1 MTMTRFHPVRL
12 AAVLLL
18 AGAVA
23 VPSSAYTVP
32 DSFALGRDSDGDPC
46 VATRTWTVGKDIKLA
61 QDQSFTMNCRGS
73 AQSRGYVEVPSAR
86 SMPGD
91 TAVAGCGDP
100 RRLSVTGL
108 GEVEARRCFDPRLA
122 LEAVELRISRP
133 RGIYRAV
140 AAPGAL
146 GPLEAMARVI
156 VAGASPPTDRA
167 AAAATS
173 ITVSAIPPVPPG
185 AMPPPI
191 EADAAQSGLT
201 AQAALEQG
209 LSLIYSGRYVE
220 ASRLLND
227 AVSQFAGAPASQRAE
242 LRINAA
248 LADSNIGEFEAAQQH
263 FNLADT
269 LLASVDP
276 SDAKSNLENVAS
288 TYRALDL
295 INRAGAAGASGEPLW
310 RQALTTLDARST
322 GAAFPLKDPLALAQV
337 NQGGSGGVTASVE
350 IAQSSQ
356 MRALAIEARQWW
368 ARSTAHLAL
377 GELDRAQATLDNAI
391 RSTAALQRN
400 VPIGSIAWLRA
411 GIERQQGR
419 IHARR
424 KDLPKAIASFDCA
437 IATLGGGPAP
447 AGSNCLFAGV
457 SQRGTITGVAGPT
470 VAEMQIEQATLL
482 AGQASFDR
490 ATVVTRY
497 EMAVSSLSDNGG
509 TNGSVPPSLGR
520 YLDLLV
526 PTDGSDPAPDAAEHY
541 FKAMQIGGEPA
552 IAREVAELKSAVT
565 AQGPVAAMLR
575 ERDALEQERNRLR
588 YRIAGKS
595 APDAATPPAGGDQA
609 TLADLEKQQA
619 TATAQLEKVKSEL
632 LGAHTYSALDDDPAT
647 IAQIRPLL
655 RPDELY
661 LKLVAVGSRMYGIA
675 IAADRTWIY
684 ALDRPAQKVDALAAS
699 VLGSARSYVDK
710 RDNTVRIPRFKVA
723 DANIL
728 FQTIAGPAADRM
740 ASDRTRSIILDLAGT
755 LRAMPAAMLVT
766 DPASVASFAAQS
778 KRNDYSQVA
787 FLGSRADIA
796 TALSPRSFLLVRGTP
811 PAAAD
816 HKRFI
821 GFGETAPAKLVPA
834 GARQPM
840 VTLNTGCRIDYD
852 DWAERANGNPPIPA
866 REMRTAAIA
875 LGDADAP
882 IITGAR
888 FTDTYVMDES
898 EANRLSGYQVI
909 HFATHG
915 IAAQPFKDGACNTV
929 LPPSLVTTLAPPT
942 AADTASDGLLSFV
955 EVAKLRLDANLV
967 VLSACDTASG
977 VSAIQAREQG
987 QIGSSATLD
996 GLVRAFITA
1005 RARAVVATYWEVPA
1019 TTGTQELIDTFYQEG
1034 RTATIGAALR
1044 KAQLRVMK
1052 APGTSHPYFWAAF
1065 FLVGDGAKT
1074 MLTAPGT
1081 KTASAT
1087 GL

>member
-1 MTMTRFHPVRL
+1 MTVTRRHRL
-12 AAVLLL
+12 AFILLL
-18 AGAVA
+18 GAVA
-23 VPSSAYTVP
+23 TPSFARTVP
-32 DSFALGRDSDGDPC
+32 DNFALGRDSDGDPC
-46 VATRTWTVGKDIKLA
+46 VATRTWTVGTDIKLSA
-61 QDQSFTMNCRGS
+61 DQSFTMNCRGS

-86 SMPGD
+86 SMPAKAADGI
-91 TAVAGCGDP
+91 CGDP
-100 RRLSVTGL
+100 KRMTVTGL
-108 GEVEARRCFDPRLA
+108 GEVEARRCFDPKLA
-122 LEAVELRISRP
+122 LEAVELRIARP
-133 RGIYRAV
+133 RGTFRAV
-140 AAPGAL
+140 AAPSAL

-156 VAGASPPTDRA
+156 VAGEAPPKDRD

-173 ITVSAIPPVPPG
+173 IQASAIPPVPAG
-185 AMPPPI
+185 AMPPPVT
-191 EADAAQSGLT
+191 ADATQGGLT

-227 AVSQFAGAPASQRAE
+227 AVSQFAGAPPLQRAE

-248 LADSNIGEFEAAQQH
+248 LADSNIGEFDAAQQH

-269 LLASVDP
+269 LLAGVDP
-276 SDAKSNLENVAS
+276 SDAKSNLESVAS

-295 INRAGAAGASGEPLW
+295 INRAGQAGAAGEPLW
-310 RQALTTLDARST
+310 RQALATLDARST
-322 GAAFPLKDPLALAQV
+322 GTLFPLKDPLALARA
-337 NQGGSGGVTASVE
+337 NQGSGGSGVAASVE

-377 GELDRAQATLDNAI
+377 GELDEAQAALDKAVG
-391 RSTAALQRN
+391 SVAALQRN
-400 VPIGSIAWLRA
+400 VPIRSIAWLRA

-419 IHARR
+419 IFARR
-424 KDLPKAIASFDCA
+424 KDLGRAIASFDCA

-457 SQRGTITGVAGPT
+457 PQRGTIAAVAGPT

-482 AGQASFDR
+482 AGQPNFDR
-490 ATVVTRY
+490 AAVTTRY
-497 EMAVSSLSDNGG
+497 EMAVTSLSDTGG

-520 YLDLLV
+520 YLDLLI
-526 PTDGSDPAPDAAEHY
+526 PKDGSNPPADAAEHY
-541 FKAMQIGGEPA
+541 FKALQIGGEPA

-575 ERDALEQERNRLR
+575 ERDSLEQERNRLR
-588 YRIAGKS
+588 YRIAAKS
-595 APDAATPPAGGDQA
+595 APDAATPAAGGDTA
-609 TLADLEKQQA
+609 TLADLEKLQA
-619 TATAQLEKVKSEL
+619 TATARLEKVKTEL

-647 IAQIRPLL
+647 ITQIRPLL
-655 RPDELY
+655 NPDELY

-684 ALDRPAQKVDALAAS
+684 ALDRPAQKVDALAAA

-723 DANIL
+723 ESSTL
-728 FQTIAGPAADRM
+728 FQSIAGPAAGRIAGDQ
-740 ASDRTRSIILDLAGT
+740 TRSIILDLAGT
-755 LRAMPAAMLVT
+755 LRAMPASLLVT
-766 DPASVASFAAQS
+766 DPASVASFNAQP
-778 KRNDYSQVA
+778 KRNDYSRIA
-787 FLGSRADIA
+787 FLGSRVDIA

-821 GFGETAPAKLVPA
+821 GFGETAPAALVPS
-834 GARQPM
+834 GPKEPQ

-852 DWAERANGNPPIPA
+852 DWAERANGNAPIPA
-866 REMRTAAIA
+866 QEMRTAAAA
-875 LGDADAP
+875 LGDAGAP
-882 IITGAR
+882 IITGAQ

-898 EANRLSGYQVI
+898 EANRLAGYQVI

-915 IAAQPFKDGACNTV
+915 IPALPFKDGNCNTV
-929 LPPSLVTTLAPPT
+929 LPPSLVTTLAPP
-942 AADTASDGLLSFV
+942 AADSDTASDGLLSFT

-987 QIGSSATLD
+987 QVGSSATLD

-1034 RTATIGAALR
+1034 RTATIGGALR
-1044 KAQLRVMK
+1044 RAQLRVMK
-1052 APGTSHPYFWAAF
+1052 AMPTSHPYFWAAF

-1074 MLTAPGT
+1074 MLTAPAT
-1081 KTASAT
+1081 KTASAA